1 MWCAILEHFTNQ
13 VPGASDAE
21 RAARTA
27 HAQAQA
33 KAELVGVAGGAQ
45 DIIAQLA
52 VWIADWQQ
60 QHAAGAFEGAIS
72 LQLETAALKVLVH
85 LSGALS
91 MQQVA
96 PLFPGGPGAAGGIM
110 WLAKHCHEREV
121 REEDTD
127 SADTFVNSEVVPRVL
142 GTAKFPPP
150 AV

>member
-1 MWCAILEHFTNQ
+1 MWCAILDHYTNH
-13 VPGASDAE
+13 VPSANDAE

-33 KAELVGVAGGAQ
+33 KAELVDPRAKGGVQ
-45 DIIAQLA
+45 DILAQLA
-52 VWIADWQQ
+52 AWIAEWQQ
-60 QHAAGAFEGAIS
+60 MHAAGAFEGGIS
-72 LQLETAALKVLVH
+72 LHLETAALKVLVH

-96 PLFPGGPGAAGGIM
+96 PLFPGGAQGIL

-121 REEDTD
+121 REEETA
-127 SADTFVNSEVVPRVL
+127 SADTFVNSEFVPRVL

-150 AV
+150 A